1 MAEIPRSAAFGK
13 LNPILYKGI
22 ESATT
27 LCKLRGNPYVE
38 LSHWLN
44 QLFQV
49 QDSDLHRI
57 VRHFE
62 LDTSRLVT
70 DLAVSLDQLPRGAT
84 AISDFSTQIM
94 EAIEQAWVYSSL
106 LYRSSAIRGGHLLI
120 GLLKTPNLKNALLAM
135 SSEFRKIKIDALSD
149 QLNDIVAGSPESD
162 QGAKDGLQLKN
173 NEMANTSNAPA
184 EMGKQEA
191 LAKYAI
197 NLSEKA
203 RNGELDPITG

>member
-84 AISDFSTQIM
+84 AISDFSTKF
-94 EAIEQAWVYSSL
+94 A
-106 LYRSSAIRGGHLLI
+106 
-120 GLLKTPNLKNALLAM
+120 LKNQ
-135 SSEFRKIKIDALSD
+135 I
-149 QLNDIVAGSPESD
+149 
-162 QGAKDGLQLKN
+162 
-173 NEMANTSNAPA
+173 
-184 EMGKQEA
+184 
-191 LAKYAI
+191 
-197 NLSEKA
+197 
-203 RNGELDPITG
+203 